1 MHDRTRLSPDE
12 APPARPDRSAERVLV
27 CVSSSPFSA
36 RLVHA
41 ARRMAASLSASFIA
55 LYIETPGELR
65 LRAEDRE
72 RAARH
77 LFLAERLGA
86 RTAVVGGEKV
96 AGALLAY
103 ARANGI
109 TRIVIGKP
117 THPRWRD
124 LWFGSVLDD
133 VVRGSGD
140 IDVHVIKGEDAGAL
154 EAPAEPRRSA
164 PPETAGYAW
173 AAAAAAS
180 ATLVGRALLPR
191 GDDADLYLV
200 YVVGVVLVA
209 ARFGRGPSALAS
221 ALSALAYT
229 FFFAQGGGS
238 PAALGLRA
246 LLTLAITLVVALVT
260 SRLSAR
266 VRAQAEAAGARER
279 RTAALYD
286 LSRELVI
293 LRDEGRIVAAAAAR
307 MRDVFDSSI
316 AVLLPDRAGR
326 LVERAPAEG
335 GYPLDDR
342 EAAVARWVFDH
353 GAAAGRG
360 TETLAGARAM
370 YLPLSGSKGV
380 VGVLGLL
387 PGGDQEILDP
397 LRRDY
402 LETFA
407 NQTALAVERARLVE
421 EAHAARLAMEAEK
434 LQSSLLSSVSHDL
447 RTPLSAI
454 MGATTTLLDE
464 SAELAPEMRRELAQ
478 AAYEEAERLNRL
490 VQNLLDT
497 ARVEANELRVKKE
510 WQPLE
515 EVIGAAW
522 NRLEARLDGRSIAT
536 RLPPDLPLVPI
547 DGVLVEQVFINLIEN
562 AIKYTPAG
570 TPIEIEARR
579 GEGEVIVEVL
589 DRGPGFAPGEEERVF
604 EKFYRGEGAAAGGA
618 GLGLA
623 ICRGVVAAHGGAV
636 RASPRPGGGA
646 VLRFTLP
653 LDGTPPAP
661 PVIEA
666 PLCGG
671 SEEAA

>member
-1 MHDRTRLSPDE
+1 
-12 APPARPDRSAERVLV
+12 
-27 CVSSSPFSA
+27 
-36 RLVHA
+36 
-41 ARRMAASLSASFIA
+41 
-55 LYIETPGELR
+55 
-65 LRAEDRE
+65 
-72 RAARH
+72 
-77 LFLAERLGA
+77 
-86 RTAVVGGEKV
+86 
-96 AGALLAY
+96 
-103 ARANGI
+103 
-109 TRIVIGKP
+109 
-117 THPRWRD
+117 
-124 LWFGSVLDD
+124 
-133 VVRGSGD
+133 
-140 IDVHVIKGEDAGAL
+140 
-154 EAPAEPRRSA
+154 
-164 PPETAGYAW
+164 
-173 AAAAAAS
+173 
-180 ATLVGRALLPR
+180 
-191 GDDADLYLV
+191 
-200 YVVGVVLVA
+200 
-209 ARFGRGPSALAS
+209 
-221 ALSALAYT
+221 
-229 FFFAQGGGS
+229 
-238 PAALGLRA
+238 
-246 LLTLAITLVVALVT
+246 
-260 SRLSAR
+260 
-266 VRAQAEAAGARER
+266 
-279 RTAALYD
+279 
-286 LSRELVI
+286 
-293 LRDEGRIVAAAAAR
+293 
-307 MRDVFDSSI
+307 
-316 AVLLPDRAGR
+316 
-326 LVERAPAEG
+326 
-335 GYPLDDR
+335 
-342 EAAVARWVFDH
+342 
-353 GAAAGRG
+353 
-360 TETLAGARAM
+360 
-370 YLPLSGSKGV
+370 
-380 VGVLGLL
+380 
-387 PGGDQEILDP
+387 
-397 LRRDY
+397 
-402 LETFA
+402 
-407 NQTALAVERARLVE
+407 
-421 EAHAARLAMEAEK
+421 
-434 LQSSLLSSVSHDL
+434 
-447 RTPLSAI
+447 

>member
-1 MHDRTRLSPDE
+1 MNHPDLE
-12 APPARPDRSAERVLV
+12 ESPPARLREEIRPPAERVLV

-41 ARRMAASLSASFIA
+41 ARRMAAGLSAEWIA
-55 LYIETPGELR
+55 LYIETPAELR
-65 LRAEDRE
+65 LGREDRE

-86 RTAVVGGEKV
+86 RTVVVGGEKV

-103 ARANGI
+103 ARGNGV
-109 TRIVIGKP
+109 TRIVVGKP

-140 IDVHVIKGEDAGAL
+140 IDVHVITGEDTGAL
-154 EAPAEPRRSA
+154 SSRAEPRASA
-164 PPETAGYAW
+164 PPEAAGYAW
-173 AAAAAAS
+173 SVAVAAL
-180 ATLVGRALLPR
+180 ATLSDWELVPR
-191 GDDADLYLV
+191 DDGADLILV
-200 YVVGVVLVA
+200 YLVGVVLIA
-209 ARFGRGPSALAS
+209 ARFGRGPSALSA
-221 ALSALAYT
+221 ALSALAYG
-229 FFFAQGGGS
+229 FFFA
-238 PAALGLRA
+238 PALTPRA
-246 LLTLAITLVVALVT
+246 LSTFAISLAVALIT
-260 SRLSAR
+260 SSLSAR
-266 VRAQAEAAGARER
+266 IRAQAEAAGERER

-286 LSRELVI
+286 LSRELVT

-316 AVLLPDRAGR
+316 AVLLPDASGR
-326 LVERAPAEG
+326 LVERAPEEG
-335 GYPLDDR
+335 AHPLDER
-342 EAAVARWVFDH
+342 EVAVARWVFAH
-353 GAAAGRG
+353 GVVAGRG
-360 TETLAGARAM
+360 TDTIPSAKAM

-380 VGVLGLL
+380 VGVLGVR
-387 PGGDQEILDP
+387 PGSDREILEP

-421 EAHAARLAMEAEK
+421 EAHRARLAMEAEE

-447 RTPLSAI
+447 RTPLAAI
-454 MGATTTLLDE
+454 VGAMTTFLDGG
-464 SAELAPEMRRELAQ
+464 AELAPATRRELAQ

-490 VQNLLDT
+490 VQNLLDMT
-497 ARVEANELRVKKE
+497 RLESNELRVKKE

-522 NRLEARLDGRSIAT
+522 NRLDARLGGRSVAT

-547 DGVLVEQVFINLIEN
+547 DGVLLEQVFINLLEN
-562 AIKYTPAG
+562 AIKYTPEG
-570 TPIEIEARR
+570 TPIEIDASR
-579 GEGEVIVEVL
+579 GEGCVVVEVL

-604 EKFYRGEGAAAGGA
+604 EKFYRGERAAAGGA

-623 ICRGVVAAHGGAV
+623 ICRGIVVAHGGAV
-636 RASPRPGGGA
+636 QALQRPGSGA
-646 VLRFTLP
+646 VIRFTLP
-653 LDGTPPAP
+653 LDGTPPALDA
-661 PVIEA
+661 VDA
-666 PLCGG
+666 VDDDG
-671 SEEAA
+671 EAA